1 MPVNSV
7 IALPSPSILS
17 PPWMPSSPNHVP
29 LNRLCWCC
37 FIKSYPLNQMPCLR
51 IWLCGF
57 VYKRYLVN
65 ADRWLQPAFPFL
77 LFLLVSVYLSHT
89 LNIDHRVWEP
99 WKFLKLQFSHSPVS
113 VYYCRQFCSFSF
125 YISLSRCITVDDF
138 PISVLYCG
146 IALRILLLG
155 YTELGFEYFLF
166 FLKQLR

>member
-17 PPWMPSSPNHVP
+17 PPWMPSSPNHVT

-77 LFLLVSVYLSHT
+77 LFLLVSVYLSDT

-146 IALRILLLG
+146 IASRILL
-155 YTELGFEYFLF
+155 
-166 FLKQLR
+166 